1 MSLLD
6 GYPVDCPYCGEEI
19 ELLIDASAGDQ
30 DYIEDCQVCCKPINV
45 SVRFDSEGDASVSVR
60 SDDE

>member
-6 GYPVDCPYCGEEI
+6 GYPISCPYCGEEI
-19 ELLIDASAGDQ
+19 EISIDASAGDQ
-30 DYIEDCQVCCKPINV
+30 DYIEDCQVCCKPINL
-45 SVRFDSEGDASVSVR
+45 SIRFDSEGDPSVVAR

>member
-6 GYPVDCPYCGEEI
+6 GYLIGCPYCGEEI
-19 ELLIDASAGDQ
+19 ELLIDASAGEQ

-45 SVRFDSEGDASVSVR
+45 SVRFDGEGDASVSVR

>member
-1 MSLLD
+1 MSLLG

-45 SVRFDSEGDASVSVR
+45 SIRFDSEGDASVSVR